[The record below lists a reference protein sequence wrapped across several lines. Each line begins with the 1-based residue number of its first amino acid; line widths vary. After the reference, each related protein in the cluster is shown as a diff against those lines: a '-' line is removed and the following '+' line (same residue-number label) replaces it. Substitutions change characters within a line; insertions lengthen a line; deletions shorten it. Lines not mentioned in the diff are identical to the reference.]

1 MAFPLAS
8 TPWAG
13 SHPNPP
19 YSGTF
24 IPELWSVRMIAK
36 YYAATVLSEIANT
49 DYEGEIRN
57 FGDTVHIRQVPDI
70 TVRNYTIDQ
79 ALAVDRFSAPKI
91 SLLIDRGKYVHM
103 AINDVYRAQSDINL
117 FEMLTTAA
125 SNELRIE
132 IDRDVL
138 GGIYSG
144 IAAANR
150 GNTAGILSGNVRLG
164 AAGSPLVVKTN
175 PSAVNEVD
183 PLRLILR
190 LNLVLDE
197 YNVPREG
204 RWCVIPPW
212 MAQLLKPSDLKDAS
226 LTGDRRS
233 PLRTGLIGAVDA
245 TNLYI
250 STLLPT
256 ATESGKT
263 VNYIFAGYRDG
274 ISFASQLTKVEDLP
288 NPTDFGILARMLQ
301 VYGFKVTKPEA
312 LAAAYAYGEL

>member
-1 MAFPLAS
+1 MAFPLAG
-8 TPWAG
+8 TPWSG
-13 SHPNPP
+13 SHPSPP
-19 YSGTF
+19 YAGTF
-24 IPELWSVRMIAK
+24 IPEIWSVRLLAK

-70 TVRNYTIDQ
+70 IVRSYSIDMS
-79 ALAVDRFSAPKI
+79 LAVDRFSAPKQ

-125 SNELRIE
+125 ANEMRIE

-138 GGIYSG
+138 GGIYAG
-144 IAAANR
+144 IAAANK
-150 GNTAGILSGNVRLG
+150 GNTAGIISGNVKLG
-164 AAGSPLVVKTN
+164 AAGSPLVVTTN
-175 PSAVNEVD
+175 PSATNEVD
-183 PLRLILR
+183 PVRLILR

-233 PLRTGLIGAVDA
+233 PLRTGLIGSVDA

-263 VNYIFAGYRDG
+263 VNYIFAGHRDG
-274 ISFASQLTKVEDLP
+274 LSFASQITKIEQVP
-288 NPTDFGILARMLQ
+288 NQFDFGILARMLQ
-301 VYGFKVTKPEA
+301 VYGFKVLKPEA
-312 LAAAYAYGEL
+312 IAAAYAYGVL